1 MILLSINRIETAKH
15 QVGFLHTYVRV
26 ETTSNFCFL
35 RIMDS
40 HGSLMK
46 PNYFV
51 FVYVKYLLTM
61 PLPLQVF
68 VSCQSY
74 SGKLVQT
81 TRKQPA
87 KLHAEAPSEFR
98 EVCDLQVRKQR
109 NLQILISNVTE
120 VLLKT

>member
-1 MILLSINRIETAKH
+1 MK
-15 QVGFLHTYVRV
+15 
-26 ETTSNFCFL
+26 
-35 RIMDS
+35 IMDS

-51 FVYVKYLLTM
+51 FVYVQYLLTM
-61 PLPLQVF
+61 LLPLRVF

-81 TRKQPA
+81 TGKQPT

-109 NLQILISNVTE
+109 SLQILISNVME
-120 VLLKT
+120 VLLET

>member
-1 MILLSINRIETAKH
+1 
-15 QVGFLHTYVRV
+15 
-26 ETTSNFCFL
+26 
-35 RIMDS
+35 MDS

-46 PNYFV
+46 PNYLV
-51 FVYVKYLLTM
+51 FVYVQYLLTM
-61 PLPLQVF
+61 LLPLHAF

-81 TRKQPA
+81 TGKQPA

-98 EVCDLQVRKQR
+98 EVCDLQMGKQR

>member
-1 MILLSINRIETAKH
+1 
-15 QVGFLHTYVRV
+15 
-26 ETTSNFCFL
+26 
-35 RIMDS
+35 MDS
-40 HGSLMK
+40 YGSLMK